1 MIVIVFLR
9 LMNDSGS
16 LPSPANVVLFASGKG
31 SNAAAIIEYFRNRQ
45 DVAIVAIVCNN
56 PAAGVLELARQ
67 KQIPVLLVNRDSFAS
82 EGFLAE
88 LKHFRPDWVVLA
100 GFLWKIPETLLR
112 AYGSKMINLH
122 PALLPAYGGKG
133 MYGMHVHEA
142 VIAAGESRSGITI
155 HYVNEHYDE
164 GDILLQA
171 QCPVSPNDDATSLAR
186 RIAGL
191 EHFYL
196 PRVLEYLIQSN
207 NDNSAAF

>member
-1 MIVIVFLR
+1 MIVVVFLR
-9 LMNDSGS
+9 PMNDSGS
-16 LPSPANVVLFASGKG
+16 LPAPANVVLFASGRG

-45 DVAIVAIVCNN
+45 EAAIVAIVCNN
-56 PAAGVLELARQ
+56 PKAGVLMLAQ
-67 KQIPVLLVNRDSFAS
+67 EQQIPVLLVNREAFAS
-82 EGFLAE
+82 ETFLTE
-88 LKHFRPDWVVLA
+88 LKGFRPDWLVLA
-100 GFLWKIPETLLR
+100 GFLWKIPQALVRT
-112 AYGSKMINLH
+112 YGGKMINLH

-142 VIAAGESRSGITI
+142 VIAAGEARSGITI

-164 GDILLQA
+164 GHILLQA
-171 QCPVSPNDDATSLAR
+171 QCPVMPDDDAASLAK

-207 NDNSAAF
+207 NDAAAAF